1 MNYVPVE
8 LRGQVLQEGEGSL
21 PAEGALTQGQKT
33 CLLLNQVTKR
43 INRIIIYVPYTGR
56 FLPFP

>member
-21 PAEGALTQGQKT
+21 PAEGALTQGQET
-33 CLLLNQVTKR
+33 CLLLNQVTIRK
-43 INRIIIYVPYTGR
+43 NRSITCVPYT
-56 FLPFP
+56 LD